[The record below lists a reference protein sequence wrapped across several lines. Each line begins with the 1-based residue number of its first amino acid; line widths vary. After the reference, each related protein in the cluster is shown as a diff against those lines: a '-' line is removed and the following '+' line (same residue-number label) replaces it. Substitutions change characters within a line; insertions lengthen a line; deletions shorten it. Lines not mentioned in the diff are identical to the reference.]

1 MKICESLYYYLLSP
15 KEAIKKNIN
24 FEYSLIIYLI
34 TALTVSIS
42 VLYSIGSKSNILNL
56 FIITF
61 GIASYIAISNIIK
74 IAIINF
80 TVFIFSKDNDKNNL
94 RIITND
100 IIIAN
105 YLFPYHE
112 VYILGGFISKEYC
125 SASFNLQDEF
135 INSINVDLLIMGI
148 SAISNDGILS
158 SPHLQLYTETRQSSR
173 SQKSARK
180 DSAQIHMDGQNP
192 CLSRS

>member
-42 VLYSIGSKSNILNL
+42 FLYSIGSKSNILNL

-74 IAIINF
+74 IDRKSTRLNSSHITISYA
-80 TVFIFSKDNDKNNL
+80 VF
-94 RIITND
+94 
-100 IIIAN
+100 
-105 YLFPYHE
+105 
-112 VYILGGFISKEYC
+112 
-125 SASFNLQDEF
+125 
-135 INSINVDLLIMGI
+135 
-148 SAISNDGILS
+148 
-158 SPHLQLYTETRQSSR
+158 
-173 SQKSARK
+173 
-180 DSAQIHMDGQNP
+180 
-192 CLSRS
+192 

>member
-24 FEYSLIIYLI
+24 FEYSLIVYLI

-61 GIASYIAISNIIK
+61 GIASYIAVSNIIK

-94 RIITND
+94 RIFASNCFGIYGIFIFILPITL
-100 IIIAN
+100 I
-105 YLFPYHE
+105 F
-112 VYILGGFISKEYC
+112 SK
-125 SASFNLQDEF
+125 SA
-135 INSINVDLLIMGI
+135 
-148 SAISNDGILS
+148 GILYPQRLRAGTYIS
-158 SPHLQLYTETRQSSR
+158 DHKKMRRKRNKNTGSHRRYRGGADIGESDSRTEPGLTTGRE
-173 SQKSARK
+173 AE
-180 DSAQIHMDGQNP
+180 G
-192 CLSRS
+192 